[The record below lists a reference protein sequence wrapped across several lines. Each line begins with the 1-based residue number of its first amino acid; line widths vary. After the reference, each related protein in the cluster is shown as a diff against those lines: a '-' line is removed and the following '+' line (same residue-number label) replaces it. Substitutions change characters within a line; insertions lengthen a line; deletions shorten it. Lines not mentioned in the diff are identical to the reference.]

1 MSIVTEQFAAMSRY
15 APSAMSRRNSEVP
28 LLCGNKRKAS
38 SRLGDT
44 SKEYCQN
51 TSLHGFQYL
60 GKIHMRRPPKAE
72 VVRKGVA

>member
-1 MSIVTEQFAAMSRY
+1 
-15 APSAMSRRNSEVP
+15 MSRRNSEMS
-28 LLCGNKRKAS
+28 LLCGNKRKVS

-60 GKIHMRRPPKAE
+60 GRIHMRRPPKAE
-72 VVRKGVA
+72 VVRKWVA

>member
-1 MSIVTEQFAAMSRY
+1 MSRY

-38 SRLGDT
+38 SRLGET

-60 GKIHMRRPPKAE
+60 GKEDSHATSAVGDTPKAE
-72 VVRKGVA
+72 IMRKGGATQLS

>member
-1 MSIVTEQFAAMSRY
+1 MSRY

-28 LLCGNKRKAS
+28 LLCGSKRKAS
-38 SRLGDT
+38 SRLGET

-60 GKIHMRRPPKAE
+60 GKKDSHTTSALGEPQK
-72 VVRKGVA
+72 